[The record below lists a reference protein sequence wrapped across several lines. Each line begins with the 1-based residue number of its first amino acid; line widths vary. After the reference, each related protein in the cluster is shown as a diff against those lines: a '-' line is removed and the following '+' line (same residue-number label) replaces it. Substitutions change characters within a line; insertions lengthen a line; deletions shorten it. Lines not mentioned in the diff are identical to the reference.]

1 MKNIHVLATDNISGE
16 VWKDVIGYEGLY
28 QVSNFGNV
36 KSLGNEKTKKEKVL
50 KAGLDGN
57 GYLQVSLQINNIRK
71 TFKVHKLVA
80 LCFLNHKPDGTNKIV
95 VDHIDKNKLNNNLIN
110 LRLITN
116 RENLS
121 TQGGTSMFVG
131 VYFCKS
137 YKKWISK
144 IQVNKKQV
152 SLGYFDTENSAKEA
166 YEDALKLLE
175 NGDISFVK
183 FNKKSS
189 QYKGVS
195 FDKSRKKWLAQIK
208 INYKKIFLGRYETEE
223 EAKNAYEK
231 YLETLKDL

>member
-1 MKNIHVLATDNISGE
+1 MKNVHLIPTEKQSRE
-16 VWKDVIGYEGLY
+16 VWKDIIGYEGYY

-36 KSLGNEKTKKEKVL
+36 KSLGNERNKKEKIL
-50 KAGLDGN
+50 KSGLDGK
-57 GYLQVSLQINNIRK
+57 GYLQVNLQINNIRK

-80 LCFLNHKPDGTNKIV
+80 LCFLNHTPDGTNKIV

-131 VYFCKS
+131 VYFCRH

-144 IQVNKKQV
+144 IQVNGKQV
-152 SLGYFDTENSAKEA
+152 SLGYFDTENSAKEV
-166 YEDALKLLE
+166 YEDTLKLLK

-189 QYKGVS
+189 KYKGVS
-195 FDKSRKKWLAQIK
+195 WDKNRNKWLVQLK
-208 INYKKIFLGRYETEE
+208 INYKKIFIGRYKTEI
-223 EAKNAYEK
+223 EATEGYEK
-231 YLETLKDL
+231 YLETLKYL

>member
-1 MKNIHVLATDNISGE
+1 MKNIHVLPTDKPSDEIWE
-16 VWKDVIGYEGLY
+16 DIVGYEGLY

-36 KSLGNEKTKKEKVL
+36 KSLGNEKTKKEKIL

-121 TQGGTSMFVG
+121 TQRGTSMFVG

-144 IQVNKKQV
+144 IQVNGKQV
-152 SLGYFDTENSAKEA
+152 SLGYFDTENSAKEV

-175 NGDISFVK
+175 NGNTSFVK

-195 FDKSRKKWLAQIK
+195 WDKNRNKWLVQLK
-208 INYKKIFLGRYETEE
+208 INYKKIFIGRYETES
-223 EAKNAYEK
+223 EANEAYK
-231 YLETLKDL
+231 KHLETLKDL